1 MYKSS
6 VKPHYK
12 RIRKVKTRSGSTA
25 IQVGTYKGK
34 SFKLAKHIGSSKD
47 TQKISELISLAQE
60 YIRSTS
66 LQMELN
72 LNPQSKEVLFKRGIQ
87 VEQSLLEEAFEYLEK
102 IYSRIGFNTIPNDI
116 LKHFALIR
124 VLEPASKIK
133 SIELLKKYF
142 GISYKKTTVFRK
154 LAKLTDLKEDVQNV
168 AINYARNNLHFDFS
182 LVFYDVTTLYFET
195 FQEDTEAFRKLGFSK
210 DNKPNQPQILIGLV
224 VNDVGFPIYY
234 DIFSGNT
241 FEGHTMIPVIRK
253 LQKIHGIKTLTI
265 VADAGMLS
273 SSNMK
278 DIAKAG
284 LTYIVGA
291 RLGNLPKEKLQN
303 ISKSLNKSEGI
314 YYRGALAGGILI
326 CDYSQKRANKDRNDR
341 RKQLIKAQYQ
351 IDHPDKVKRRTRF
364 IIEES
369 KTTVR
374 LNQELVKKDILRE
387 GIKGYCTNLEYTE
400 SSLIVARYKDLWR
413 VENSFRMA
421 KSDLEA
427 RPIYHRKKTS
437 IEYHILIVFVALCI
451 AKVIEIEKG
460 KSIKQVTD
468 DLKDKWTITL
478 KDEISGN
485 SLKVLVN
492 NKPH

>member
-6 VKPHYK
+6 VKPHYQ

-34 SFKLAKHIGSSKD
+34 GFKLAKHIGSSKD
-47 TQKISELISLAQE
+47 TQKISELISIAQE

-72 LNPQSKEVLFKRGIQ
+72 FNPQSEEILFKRGIK
-87 VEQSLLEEAFEYLEK
+87 VEQSCLQEAFEYLDR
-102 IYSRIGFNTIPNDI
+102 IYSNIGFSTIPNDI
-116 LKHFALIR
+116 LKHFAFIR

-142 GISYKKTTVFRK
+142 GISYKKTTVFRQ
-154 LAKLTDLKEDVQNV
+154 LAKLADLKEDAQKV
-168 AINYARNNLHFDFS
+168 AISYARNNLHFDFS

-195 FQEDTEAFRKLGFSK
+195 FKEDVEAFRKTGFSK

-224 VNDVGFPIYY
+224 VNDMGFPIYY

-253 LQKIHGIKTLTI
+253 LQKTHEIKTLTI

-273 SSNMK
+273 SSNIEE
-278 DIAKAG
+278 IAKAG

-303 ISKSLNKSEGI
+303 ISKSLNKTEGI
-314 YYRGALAGGILI
+314 YYRGAVPKGILI

-341 RKQLIKAQYQ
+341 KKQLIKAQYQ
-351 IDHPDKVKRRTRF
+351 IDHPDKTKRRTRF
-364 IIEES
+364 VIEKS
-369 KTTVR
+369 KTTVK
-374 LNQELVKKDILRE
+374 LNQELVEKDELRE
-387 GIKGYCTNLEYTE
+387 GIKGYYTNLEYTE
-400 SSLIVARYKDLWR
+400 NNLIVARYRDLWR

-451 AKVIEIEKG
+451 ARVIEIEKRE
-460 KSIKQVTD
+460 SIKQVTD

-485 SLKVLVN
+485 SLKIIVN